1 MVARIRCGCG
11 NVTRVRNHCAGRGL
25 QREYERV
32 SIEITD
38 TTSFAQGERVASGI
52 VRPGWLRRIDA
63 GLLMILGLPWLIL
76 RFDST
81 WLFGYAATPSGFI
94 DPWVYFGFFLDLT
107 QHIRTFKGA
116 YFTTRLTWTV
126 PGAIVYHLFSP
137 IIGTYVL
144 HLAVFYAASISL
156 YLILKITVSQ
166 RAAVLATLLMAFHSY
181 FLWSVG
187 WSYVDGAGDAYLLM
201 TICALTFASRSVNA
215 KRWLLAAG
223 AFAALTVYCQL
234 FLIVFCPVVL
244 GYYHFASRQSGSV
257 RTARP
262 WKPFVWGF
270 AAITIIFGAFNM
282 AVNGRF
288 LFFINSLGTAAKLV
302 VNHNPY
308 RDSTYGWLSQASW
321 LVLPSIAFI
330 GACLCLAWNKG
341 RKSAPNL
348 EFLLFWQRF
357 YVLSFATM
365 VFWQLIG
372 QPVLQLST
380 YTSYLLP
387 GAFLALGAQL
397 AIVTDWMKRAQ
408 FLLLCAC
415 VAFLSL
421 TEFALP
427 PGWVVSTMLQQHSRL
442 FPFVFGVLGLLLLN
456 KQVRYTRVLSVL
468 LLCGGV
474 VTLNATTGPRAWSK
488 VGSLE
493 DPAYQKS
500 ALLAV
505 ADSVR
510 MVQDLDARGNLYF
523 WYDGESRLGRLY
535 RSVASTYLWSYRLQS
550 ESFPALGAKLPPVNR
565 RILILS
571 ENGKAALPLAQG
583 ALAKEGL
590 EATVLSRC
598 AIERGPFRW
607 DVIEIQVTANTGAQQ
622 SSLGNLLN

>member
-1 MVARIRCGCG
+1 
-11 NVTRVRNHCAGRGL
+11 
-25 QREYERV
+25 
-32 SIEITD
+32 
-38 TTSFAQGERVASGI
+38 
-52 VRPGWLRRIDA
+52 
-63 GLLMILGLPWLIL
+63 MILGLPWLIL

-116 YFTTRLTWTV
+116 YFTTRLTWIV

-137 IIGTYVL
+137 IVGTYVL

-156 YLILKITVSQ
+156 YLILKITLSQ
-166 RAAVLATLLMAFHSY
+166 RAAVLASLLMAFHSY

-215 KRWLLAAG
+215 KWWLLAAG

-234 FLIVFCPVVL
+234 FLIVFSPVVL
-244 GYYHFASRQSGSV
+244 GYYHFASRQPGSV
-257 RTARP
+257 RSTRP
-262 WKPFVWGF
+262 WKPFAWGF
-270 AAITIIFGAFNM
+270 AAVTVVFGAFNT

-321 LVLPSIAFI
+321 LVLPSIAFV

-341 RKSAPNL
+341 RKSVPNL
-348 EFLLFWQRF
+348 ELLLFWQRF

-365 VFWQLIG
+365 VFWQLVG

-397 AIVTDWMKRAQ
+397 AIVTASMKRAE

-415 VAFLSL
+415 VAFVSL

-427 PGWVVSTMLQQHSRL
+427 PGWVAPSVLQRYSIL
-442 FPFVFGVLGLLLLN
+442 FPCVFGALGVCLIN
-456 KQVRYTRVLSVL
+456 RQVRYTRVLSVV

-488 VGSLE
+488 PGSLE
-493 DPAYQKS
+493 DPAFQKS
-500 ALLAV
+500 ALLAI

-510 MVQDLDARGNLYF
+510 MVQHLDPKGNLYF

-535 RSVASTYLWSYRLQS
+535 RSVASTYLWAYRLQS
-550 ESFPALGAKLPPVNR
+550 ESFPALGPKLPPVNR
-565 RILILS
+565 RILVLS
-571 ENGKAALPLAQG
+571 ENGEAALPLAQG

-590 EATVLSRC
+590 DAKLLSTRT
-598 AIERGPFRW
+598 IERGPFRW
-607 DVIEIQVTANTGAQQ
+607 DLVEIQVTASRGAQQ
-622 SSLGNLLN
+622 SPSGVF